1 MKRWMMVTTGK
12 TGRRMIF
19 SSLKKELR
27 SMPTGESEVIK
38 HPSQPDHRTKSEH
51 LKMNS
56 RIYLSYVTRKGLVS
70 AHVLSRKPGKQILFK
85 ITVEF

>member
-1 MKRWMMVTTGK
+1 MVTTGK

-51 LKMNS
+51 LKDELTN
-56 RIYLSYVTRKGLVS
+56 LSILRYEKRFGKCTRAFEKAWKATLIQNNG
-70 AHVLSRKPGKQILFK
+70 
-85 ITVEF
+85 